1 MSDFPFL
8 PLDPEPRV
16 GIFWSYQNNLFHAE
30 SAPITQGMI
39 TTISV
44 DYKVGHYA
52 AWFLMEKQGLLD
64 KLPPSFRSEYDTI
77 PRGRV
82 VYLFRKKKFVI
93 YHGDD
98 FTSQELEEIKALFC
112 LPEEWTIDDIDM
124 HYNPLPEDFEF

>member
-30 SAPITQGMI
+30 YSPVTEGMI

-52 AWFLMEKQGLLD
+52 AWFLMERKGLLE
-64 KLPPSFRSEYDTI
+64 KLPPSLRSEYDTI

-82 VYLFRKKKFVI
+82 VYLFRKKKFVV

-98 FTSQELEEIKALFC
+98 FTSDELMNIKSLFC
-112 LPEEWTIDDIDM
+112 LPEEWTIDDVDM

>member
-8 PLDPEPRV
+8 PLDPAPRV
-16 GIFWSYQNNLFHAE
+16 GIFWSYQNHLFHYE
-30 SAPITQGMI
+30 SSPVTEGMI

-52 AWFLMEKQGLLD
+52 AWFLMEKRGLLE
-64 KLPPSFRSEYDTI
+64 KLPPSLRSEYDTI

-82 VYLFRKKKFVI
+82 VYLFRKKKFVV

-98 FTSQELEEIKALFC
+98 FTARELEEIKSLFC

>member
-1 MSDFPFL
+1 MSEFPFL
-8 PLDPEPRV
+8 PLDPEPCV
-16 GIFWSYQNNLFHAE
+16 GIFWSYQNSLFHAE
-30 SAPITQGMI
+30 SSLVTRGMS
-39 TTISV
+39 TSISV

-52 AWFLMEKQGLLD
+52 AWFLMQKRGILD
-64 KLPPSFRSEYDTI
+64 KLPPSYRSEYDMI

-98 FTSQELEEIKALFC
+98 FTERECSDIKSIFS
-112 LPEEWTIDDIDM
+112 LPEEWTIDDVDM

>member
-8 PLDPEPRV
+8 PCTPEPHV
-16 GIFWSYQNNLFHAE
+16 GIFWTYQNSLFHAE
-30 SAPITQGMI
+30 SSPVTQGMI

-52 AWFLMEKQGLLD
+52 AWFLMEKRGILD

-82 VYLFRKKKFVI
+82 VYLFRKRKFVI

-98 FTSQELEEIKALFC
+98 ITPGELADIKSVFC
-112 LPEEWTIDDIDM
+112 LPEEWTTHDVDM